1 LRVAAIVGVSLG
13 LLVFRPASAFSE
25 SPTAGVE
32 LGVAASRFSPNN
44 TGESITIGHGTI
56 AGFYAVVPI
65 RPSISLVAELVYYQ
79 KYSTRSTGAAA
90 EVEYVGIPLL
100 AKMPFLWHTYFIEG
114 VAFNYPVNVRGFAQ
128 DLSRTTS
135 PDVGVVIGGGYDINK
150 LAIEFRYDGGLRRIS
165 TVETAPIQ
173 RSRSFALIFKVH
185 L

>member
-1 LRVAAIVGVSLG
+1 LRVAAIAGISLA
-13 LLVFRPASAFSE
+13 LLVLSPPPAFPE
-25 SPTAGVE
+25 SLTAGVE
-32 LGVAASRFSPNN
+32 LGVTASRFSPNN
-44 TGESITIGHGTI
+44 PGESITIGHGTI
-56 AGFYAVVPI
+56 AGGYVVVPL
-65 RPSISLVAELVYYQ
+65 RPSISLEAELVYEQ
-79 KYSTRSTGAAA
+79 KYSTRNTGAAA

-135 PDVGVVIGGGYDINK
+135 PDVGVVIGGGYDVNK

-173 RSRSFALIFKVH
+173 RSRSFLLILKTHF
-185 L
+185 